1 MVSMHGF
8 GTVWRE
14 DTAILPH
21 TSSDGQTGLV
31 PHGFRKR
38 QLERTEEEKRGE
50 QRNSREEFG
59 I

>member
-1 MVSMHGF
+1 MHGF

-38 QLERTEEEKRGE
+38 QLEWTEEEKRGK